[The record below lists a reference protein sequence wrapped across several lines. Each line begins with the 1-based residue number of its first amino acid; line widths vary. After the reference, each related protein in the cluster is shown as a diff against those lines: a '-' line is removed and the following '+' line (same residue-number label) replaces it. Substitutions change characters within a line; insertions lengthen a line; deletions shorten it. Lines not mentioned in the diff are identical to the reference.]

1 MAPDRAAQSGA
12 LVDDLEAVFLNNRV
26 GENFFGD
33 ALELLMGLVTV
44 PAIQIEHEKFSLTD
58 VFDGGEA
65 QAGEGVV
72 DSLALRIEH
81 GALWHDPD
89 VSFHGAKYNIGK
101 ALA

>member
-1 MAPDRAAQSGA
+1 
-12 LVDDLEAVFLNNRV
+12 
-26 GENFFGD
+26 
-33 ALELLMGLVTV
+33 
-44 PAIQIEHEKFSLTD
+44 
-58 VFDGGEA
+58 
-65 QAGEGVV
+65 VV